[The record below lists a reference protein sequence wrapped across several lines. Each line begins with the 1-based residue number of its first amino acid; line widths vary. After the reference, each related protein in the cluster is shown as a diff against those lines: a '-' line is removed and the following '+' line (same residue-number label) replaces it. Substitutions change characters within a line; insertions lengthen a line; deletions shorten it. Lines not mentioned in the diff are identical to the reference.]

1 MKIKNEMIERFS
13 DQYCVRYYDTNHF
26 VTSEEVATAFFR
38 EQTTEDILEF
48 VNRRTPQD
56 EVYLTQAMIE
66 LAERAGF
73 LDAWM
78 HTFDSD
84 GKLWE
89 EILLVLR
96 KQMREQ
102 RKTEKAKLAEQAD
115 QAEQAKQVE

>member
-13 DQYCVRYYDTNHF
+13 DQYCVQYYEKNYF
-26 VTSEEVATAFFR
+26 VTSDEVATAFFR

-66 LAERAGF
+66 CAERAG
-73 LDAWM
+73 LLEEWM

-84 GKLWE
+84 GKVWD
-89 EILLVLR
+89 EIQHRLR

-102 RKTEKAKLAEQAD
+102 RKAEKAK
-115 QAEQAKQVE
+115 QAEQAEQEKPAE